1 MYTLTH
7 SHCTVKYFHPNTSP
21 TIQLSSADT
30 QTEPHTDEFQGLSRR
45 SSSFALFSRFCSYIL
60 YVDAISSRR
69 RHQSRYFKTG
79 YGGETDLWNFVRT
92 KYGIESAI
100 FYKMLIFTTGIDFSS
115 PADSC
120 RSVCLLEMYWPIGVS
135 SPTHNV
141 WRRWFRNVKFLLME
155 SMSPRVPSTTEL
167 AAHKESIP
175 WNRSLVL
182 KRLKLRPLFTSSD
195 LNCPMYRLPLF
206 QRYSPLP
213 EGRSADQSPLYLVHD
228 VIRCSKKEQEMTS
241 KK

>member
-1 MYTLTH
+1 MYHGHSYTCTVHCYTLPP
-7 SHCTVKYFHPNTSP
+7 SIPPPSP

-100 FYKMLIFTTGIDFSS
+100 SLNMLTIKNRHWWRSYRHWW
-115 PADSC
+115 
-120 RSVCLLEMYWPIGVS
+120 RSV
-135 SPTHNV
+135 
-141 WRRWFRNVKFLLME
+141 
-155 SMSPRVPSTTEL
+155 
-167 AAHKESIP
+167 
-175 WNRSLVL
+175 
-182 KRLKLRPLFTSSD
+182 
-195 LNCPMYRLPLF
+195 
-206 QRYSPLP
+206 
-213 EGRSADQSPLYLVHD
+213 
-228 VIRCSKKEQEMTS
+228 
-241 KK
+241 